1 MDCLISTKKDVRL
14 LEKAGIIV
22 NDIDGSDKE
31 VSELFNN
38 LSKFVRRSSDISAY
52 FEKYFNYISKALC
65 ENNRNRQWK
74 KLKGRSLKHNYFNT
88 PWADRSLP
96 RNVNDVNIRT
106 SAVYHLREMTII
118 I

>member
-88 PWADRSLP
+88 PWAGIAIF
-96 RNVNDVNIRT
+96 VGT
-106 SAVYHLREMTII
+106 FII
-118 I
+118 ILTLLQTIFSVISTFLS